1 MKILKLLDRIY
12 TYLICI
18 YIILLPFTNEQKKIK
33 GMSVPGDMI
42 LASLILFYLVLIIIS
57 KQERY
62 DFLKSLK
69 DFFKDKTCI
78 AMFLLLILMAV
89 SVTYSQDKKL
99 AVSETARFLSYICL
113 FFIIKYKI
121 TESKEYHFL
130 INSYIFTTILLC
142 IFGIYQFFTYAGLNK
157 KFASYTSYSIKVKIA
172 STLTNPNNYAAYL
185 LLCVFPVFMLLIYEK
200 RKLKKS
206 LYLLTFLIITVNIVL
221 TFSRNVYLGFA
232 LGMLVLIVIYSKKL
246 LAAFIPLIAAALAVP
261 QIRRRL
267 SEISSSSL
275 DISRIKL
282 WKTALLMFK
291 DHPLLGVGNG
301 NYLANYNEYIKKYPS
316 LYYEY
321 SDHPTHNSYL
331 KVLSELGIFGIVIF
345 AAMLLFIVI
354 NLYKFIKDCEDKYFR
369 YFYTGFFASSI
380 GFLFMNLFDNFFFV
394 PKTTTYFWIMVS
406 IFMGLRYKSSAS
418 EHKLQNE

>member
-33 GMSVPGDMI
+33 GMSVPGDII
-42 LASLILFYLVLIIIS
+42 LALLILFYLLLIIIS

-62 DFLKSLK
+62 NFLESLK
-69 DFFKDKTCI
+69 NFFKDKTCI
-78 AMFLLLILMAV
+78 AMFLLFILMAV
-89 SVTYSQDKKL
+89 SVTYAQDRKL
-99 AVSETARFLSYICL
+99 AVSETARFLSYLCL

-121 TESKEYHFL
+121 TEAKEYHLL
-130 INSYIFTTILLC
+130 INSYIFTTVLLC
-142 IFGIYQFFTYAGLNK
+142 IFGIYQFFTYAGLSK
-157 KFASYTSYSIKVKIA
+157 EFTSYNSYSIKVKIA

-185 LLCVFPVFMLLIYEK
+185 LLSVFPVFMLFIYEK
-200 RKLKKS
+200 EKLKKA
-206 LYLLTFLIITVNIVL
+206 LYLLIFLIITVNIVL
-221 TFSRNVYLGFA
+221 TFSRNVYLGFGI
-232 LGMLVLIVIYSKKL
+232 GMLVLIVIYSKKL
-246 LAAFIPLIAAALAVP
+246 LAAFIPLLAAALAVP

-275 DISRIKL
+275 DVSRIKL

-301 NYLANYNEYIKKYPS
+301 NYLANYNEYIKKYPT

-331 KVLSELGIFGIVIF
+331 KVMSELGIFGIIIF
-345 AAMLLFIVI
+345 MAMFLSIVI
-354 NLYKFIKDCEDKYFR
+354 NLYKFIKDYEDRYFR
-369 YFYTGFFASSI
+369 YFYTGFFASSL
-380 GFLFMNLFDNFFFV
+380 GFLFMNFFDNFFFV
-394 PKTTTYFWIMVS
+394 PKTTTYFWVLVS
-406 IFMGLRYKSSAS
+406 IFMGLSYKSSVS
-418 EHKLQNE
+418 VYKLQNE

>member
-1 MKILKLLDRIY
+1 
-12 TYLICI
+12 
-18 YIILLPFTNEQKKIK
+18 
-33 GMSVPGDMI
+33 
-42 LASLILFYLVLIIIS
+42 
-57 KQERY
+57 
-62 DFLKSLK
+62 
-69 DFFKDKTCI
+69 
-78 AMFLLLILMAV
+78 
-89 SVTYSQDKKL
+89 
-99 AVSETARFLSYICL
+99 
-113 FFIIKYKI
+113 
-121 TESKEYHFL
+121 
-130 INSYIFTTILLC
+130 
-142 IFGIYQFFTYAGLNK
+142 
-157 KFASYTSYSIKVKIA
+157 
-172 STLTNPNNYAAYL
+172 
-185 LLCVFPVFMLLIYEK
+185 MLLIYEK

-267 SEISSSSL
+267 SEICSSSL

-301 NYLANYNEYIKKYPS
+301 NYLANYNGYIKKYPS

-369 YFYTGFFASSI
+369 YFYTGFF
-380 GFLFMNLFDNFFFV
+380 LL
-394 PKTTTYFWIMVS
+394 PP
-406 IFMGLRYKSSAS
+406 
-418 EHKLQNE
+418 